1 MQLLEVFRE
10 VSSKWYEV
18 GIYLGVDESELDKI
32 EEDNP
37 NNCGRCLLKM
47 LKRWRKM
54 AMPKTWLAVV
64 QALKS
69 IGEEKRAEETRA
81 KYNVLPV

>member
-1 MQLLEVFRE
+1 MDVFRE
-10 VSSKWYEV
+10 VSSQWYLV
-18 GIYLGVDESELDKI
+18 GLHLGVDESELDKI
-32 EEDNP
+32 EADNP
-37 NNCGRCLLKM
+37 NDCNSCLVKM

-64 QALKS
+64 QTLKL
-69 IGEEKRAEETRA
+69 IGDERRAEETRA